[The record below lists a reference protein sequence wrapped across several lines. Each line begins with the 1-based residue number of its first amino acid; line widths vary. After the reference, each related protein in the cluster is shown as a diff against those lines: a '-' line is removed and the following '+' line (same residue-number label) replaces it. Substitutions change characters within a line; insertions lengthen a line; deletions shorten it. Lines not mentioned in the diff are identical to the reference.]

1 MPTPMPK
8 ENEIE
13 RKWFVLDAEGQVLGR
28 LASRVAS
35 ILRGKHKSNF
45 ARHLDVGDHVVDVN
59 AGKVQL
65 TGRKLR
71 DKVYRWHSGYM
82 GGLREVRAETM
93 LKIHPERVIE
103 WAVQGMLPVLRQHPL
118 HRPLDDA
125 LGMNL
130 QHGFRSH
137 FTQAPHVP
145 RVPAIDLVAELP
157 PRQLDLPGVHVDDMV
172 AHVEVPRE
180 VRLVLS
186 AED

>member
-45 ARHLDVGDHVVDVN
+45 ARHLDVGDHVVVVN
-59 AGKVQL
+59 AGKVHL

-93 LKIHPERVIE
+93 LKTHPERVIE
-103 WAVQGMLPVLRQHPL
+103 WAVQGMLPKTRLGRAMAKKLKVYRGAAHP
-118 HRPLDDA
+118 H
-125 LGMNL
+125 
-130 QHGFRSH
+130 
-137 FTQAPHVP
+137 QAQQPV
-145 RVPAIDLVAELP
+145 VMPASTKS
-157 PRQLDLPGVHVDDMV
+157 
-172 AHVEVPRE
+172 E
-180 VRLVLS
+180 VR
-186 AED
+186 